1 MTDKDLPLF
10 LCIAAINAVSCF
22 LNTSQIIQTHLGTS
36 QTCVP
41 GFPLKIVTSY
51 KTQIFSAPPATSC
64 PSLSQINACASFVL
78 HQPLLT
84 VLQKSILLYHMLRN
98 ACQQPYFSFKLP

>member
-10 LCIAAINAVSCF
+10 LCIAAIKTVSCC
-22 LNTSQIIQTHLGTS
+22 LNTSQTIPTHLGTS
-36 QTCVP
+36 QTCAP
-41 GFPLKIVTSY
+41 GFPVKIVTRY

-64 PSLSQINACASFVL
+64 LSLSQINACASFVL
-78 HQPLLT
+78 HRPLLT

-98 ACQQPYFSFKLP
+98 TCQQPSFSFELP